1 MRELVAG
8 ARAGFEGWVARVR
21 RTTPGPLLV
30 RVALFVLAQLGLL
43 LAWPIELW
51 TGSGFPAFV
60 GVAALPALFP
70 RGPMTTM
77 YLIGAVTGW
86 LISTTVLAVPPEF
99 LGLLLLACAL
109 YLVHTL
115 AALAA
120 VLPYD
125 AVVAPTVL
133 LRWVGRA
140 GWVLLVTGVLAVFVV
155 VVPTYLGGRSYLVA
169 SLFGLALMA
178 LTVAYL
184 ARLVRRR

>member
-1 MRELVAG
+1 MTERLTEALDG
-8 ARAGFEGWVARVR
+8 WIARIR

-30 RVALFVLAQLGLL
+30 RVSLFVVAQLGLL
-43 LAWPIELW
+43 VAWPIELW
-51 TGSGFPAFV
+51 AGPGFPAFV
-60 GVAALPALFP
+60 AVALLPALFP
-70 RGPMTTM
+70 RGPLPTA
-77 YLIGAVTGW
+77 YLLLAVTGW
-86 LISTTVLAVPPEF
+86 IISTTVLAVPPAF
-99 LGLLLLACAL
+99 LGVVLLACAL

-125 AVVAPTVL
+125 AVVAPAVL
-133 LRWVGRA
+133 LRWVGRS

-169 SLFGLALMA
+169 SLAGLALMA

>member
-1 MRELVAG
+1 MRSILTEVRQG
-8 ARAGFEGWVARVR
+8 IDSWIARLR

-43 LAWPIELW
+43 LAWPVEVW
-51 TGSGFPAFV
+51 AGPGFPAFV
-60 GVAALPALFP
+60 AAALLTALFP
-70 RGPMTTM
+70 RGPIPTG
-77 YLIGAVTGW
+77 YLLSALIGW
-86 LISTTVLAVPPEF
+86 IISTTFLAVPPDF
-99 LGLLLLACAL
+99 LGLLLLACDL

-125 AVVAPTVL
+125 SVVSPDVL

-140 GWVLLVTGVLAVFVV
+140 GWVLLGTGVLAAFVV
-155 VVPTYLGGRSYLVA
+155 VVPTYLGGRTYLVA
-169 SLFGLALMA
+169 SLLGLAVMA
-178 LTVAYL
+178 ATVAYL

>member
-1 MRELVAG
+1 MRMLDE
-8 ARAGFEGWVARVR
+8 ARAGFDGWIARIR

-30 RVALFVLAQLGLL
+30 RVALFVFAQLGLL

-51 TGSGFPAFV
+51 AGPGFAAFV
-60 GVAALPALFP
+60 AAALLPALLP
-70 RGPMTTM
+70 RGPMPTA
-77 YLIGAVTGW
+77 YLLVAVTGW
-86 LISTTVLAVPPEF
+86 VISTTVLSVPPEF
-99 LGLLLLACAL
+99 LGLVLLACSL

-125 AVVAPTVL
+125 SVVAPAVL

-140 GWVLLVTGVLAVFVV
+140 GWVLLGTGVLAVFVV
-155 VVPTYLGGRSYLVA
+155 VVPTYLGGRTYLVA
-169 SLFGLALMA
+169 SLLGLAVMA
-178 LTVAYL
+178 ATVAYL